1 MGRVLRIKGG
11 VEVPLAAGMALMR
24 AWVTGSPIDAPMLN
38 ATVMLVI
45 VTSLLGPILADR
57 PSKELAPPS

>member
-1 MGRVLRIKGG
+1 MGRGLLIKGG
-11 VEVPLAAGMALMR
+11 VKVPLAAGMALMR

>member
-1 MGRVLRIKGG
+1 
-11 VEVPLAAGMALMR
+11 MALMR
-24 AWVTGSPIDAPMLN
+24 AWVTGSPIDGPMLN
-38 ATVMLVI
+38 ATAMLVI